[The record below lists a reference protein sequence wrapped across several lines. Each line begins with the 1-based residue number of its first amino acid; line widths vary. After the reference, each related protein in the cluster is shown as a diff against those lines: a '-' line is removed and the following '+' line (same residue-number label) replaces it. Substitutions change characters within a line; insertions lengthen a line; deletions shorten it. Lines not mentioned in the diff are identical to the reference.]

1 VGFFSSEQQ
10 NNEQNATFS
19 FIIGFVHQMHKLIES
34 LASTF
39 KKFIQAR
46 TSCKVNL
53 KILSAL
59 ACQQN
64 SHLIKASK
72 DTSWLDFKKDKFHY
86 NFLLQQSEL

>member
-1 VGFFSSEQQ
+1 
-10 NNEQNATFS
+10 
-19 FIIGFVHQMHKLIES
+19 MHKLIES

-39 KKFIQAR
+39 KKSIQAR

-72 DTSWLDFKKDKFHY
+72 DTSSGWTSRKT
-86 NFLLQQSEL
+86 NFLQLSSQAKWIIMKIYDGENSEEFNTRRH